1 MFDLWYHNDSL
12 LSKNKLIGESIGEF
26 EKTNETVHFER
37 KKAIPHGPSCQ
48 FHLLGRLM
56 QGDHMFKD
64 SMSKRLATGQ
74 PDQLRPYSNHDVPL
88 PIKRWC
94 RKIFSVSGMIDSF
107 VCFELGYLCV
117 AQAVLVLSLP
127 DSASQV
133 LGL

>member
-56 QGDHMFKD
+56 QGDHHEFKASLSY
-64 SMSKRLATGQ
+64 SMSWKPECAIKTLSQETTTRG
-74 PDQLRPYSNHDVPL
+74 LRND
-88 PIKRWC
+88 C
-94 RKIFSVSGMIDSF
+94 R
-107 VCFELGYLCV
+107 
-117 AQAVLVLSLP
+117 
-127 DSASQV
+127 
-133 LGL
+133 